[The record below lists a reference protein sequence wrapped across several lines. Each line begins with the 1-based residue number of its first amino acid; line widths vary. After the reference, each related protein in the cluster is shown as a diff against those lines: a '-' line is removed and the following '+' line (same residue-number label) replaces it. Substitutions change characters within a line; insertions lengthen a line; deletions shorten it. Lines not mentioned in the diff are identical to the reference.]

1 MVVAAHGHHAL
12 SVRRVADAAG
22 AADREQ
28 AAKKARLDEQQKLD
42 EAVEQLRAKAV
53 LALEDQLAA
62 ATRQQLEALF
72 EARVEEG
79 TQQVVQELLQRQ
91 ASAGGMKVRREG
103 NEMEWEARKKSGFK
117 GMTVRLEEKI

>member
-1 MVVAAHGHHAL
+1 M
-12 SVRRVADAAG
+12 
-22 AADREQ
+22 
-28 AAKKARLDEQQKLD
+28 
-42 EAVEQLRAKAV
+42 EQLRAKAV

-79 TQQVVQELLQRQ
+79 TQQVVEELLLRQ
-91 ASAGGMKVRREG
+91 AGAGEMRGRREG
-103 NEMEWEARKKSGFK
+103 SERAWEARRRSGVR